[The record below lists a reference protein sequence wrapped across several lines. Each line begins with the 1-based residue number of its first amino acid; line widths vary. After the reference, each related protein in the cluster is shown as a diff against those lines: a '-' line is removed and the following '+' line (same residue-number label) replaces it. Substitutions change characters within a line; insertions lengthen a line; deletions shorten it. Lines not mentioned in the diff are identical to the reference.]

1 MLVPPF
7 VSLVYLLGFQTL
19 YSFYHILQPYILTI
33 SLNTAC
39 GCIDGRGRGGIP
51 CQMHVMAR
59 GKPTAEAG
67 GESQMLSEAGGSR
80 TPYHPA
86 VPIPDSASSL
96 FCAMQFGL

>member
-33 SLNTAC
+33 SLNTAR
-39 GCIDGRGRGGIP
+39 GRIDGRGRGGIP

-80 TPYHPA
+80 TPYTG
-86 VPIPDSASSL
+86 DTY
-96 FCAMQFGL
+96 